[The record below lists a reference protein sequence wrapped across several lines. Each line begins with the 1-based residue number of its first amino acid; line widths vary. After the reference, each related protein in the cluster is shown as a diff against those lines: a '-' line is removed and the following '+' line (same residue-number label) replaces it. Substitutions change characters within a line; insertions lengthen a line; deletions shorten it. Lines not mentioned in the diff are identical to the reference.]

1 MPPSAPPR
9 AHGSPVQKH
18 RGQPLVDAEGQV
30 LEAGSIV
37 IDSMLGEGMRSR
49 AIRRT
54 SRVRSSLQKSM
65 DEMRAMKAI
74 YVYSNHNLSEHIQ
87 SAGDNRQAMRS
98 APSVPLA
105 RSSGQRKRSS

>member
-1 MPPSAPPR
+1 MAALCR
-9 AHGSPVQKH
+9 TIA
-18 RGQPLVDAEGQV
+18 LADAEGQV

-54 SRVRSSLQKSM
+54 SRFARHCKSRWS
-65 DEMRAMKAI
+65 EMRAMKAI
-74 YVYSNHNLSEHIQ
+74 YVYSNHNLCEHIQ
-87 SAGDNRQAMRS
+87 SAGDNLQAMRS

-105 RSSGQRKRSS
+105 RSSGQRKRSSLVALGPR

>member
-1 MPPSAPPR
+1 MA
-9 AHGSPVQKH
+9 ALVQNH

-37 IDSMLGEGMRSR
+37 IDSTLGQGMRSR
-49 AIRRT
+49 AINKAYKQ
-54 SRVRSSLQKSM
+54 VLSSLQKSM

-74 YVYSNHNLSEHIQ
+74 YVYSNHNLCEHIQ

>member
-1 MPPSAPPR
+1 MA
-9 AHGSPVQKH
+9 ALQNH
-18 RGQPLVDAEGQV
+18 RGQPLVDAEWQV
-30 LEAGSIV
+30 LEAGLIV
-37 IDSMLGEGMRSR
+37 IGSMFGEGMRSR

-54 SRVRSSLQKSM
+54 SRFSCHCNVQKSM

-74 YVYSNHNLSEHIQ
+74 YVYSNHNLCEHIQ

-105 RSSGQRKRSS
+105 RSSGQRKRKSRE

>member
-1 MPPSAPPR
+1 
-9 AHGSPVQKH
+9 VQNH

-37 IDSMLGEGMRSR
+37 IDSMLGEGMDAESSDK
-49 AIRRT
+49 AYKQ
-54 SRVRSSLQKSM
+54 VRSSLQKSM

-74 YVYSNHNLSEHIQ
+74 YVYSNHNLCEHIQ
-87 SAGDNRQAMRS
+87 SACDNRQAMRS